1 MSGILTYYHTVRY
14 LKAVQVYGRVLY
26 RMAKPRPD
34 LRPPPRLR
42 PGPDQAWV
50 KPSERRASLVGP
62 ERFSFLNEVHDLNE
76 IHEPNDLGW
85 DNPALGRLWRYNLHY
100 FDDLNA
106 QGAETRASWHRSLL
120 LRWVR
125 ENPPDTGTGWEPYPT
140 SLRIVNWVKWALA
153 GNALPVECGHS
164 LAVQARWLSKRLEV
178 HLLGNHLFANAKA
191 LVFAGLFFGGPE
203 ADAWLERGMR
213 ILRREVAEQILTDGG
228 QFERST
234 MYHALA
240 LEDLLDLCNLATVF
254 SGVVSARW
262 QSTIRE
268 WRDAIGRMRDWLS
281 AMCHPDGEI
290 GFFNDAAFRV
300 APSPE
305 ELEGYAARMGFPS
318 PRRPEEDLT
327 HLSPSGYIRVAG
339 NEAVALLDIAPVG
352 PDYLP
357 AHAHADTLSFEL
369 SLFGQRV
376 LVNSGT
382 SQYEVGPER
391 SRQRGTAAHNTV
403 IVDGQDSSEVWA
415 GFRVARRAHP
425 VGLQIVQDR
434 RSENRLSQGDGNV
447 GPEVSC
453 SHDGYSRLPGR
464 PQHTRR
470 WSFGPHRMLV
480 EDSISGT
487 FEDAEARFHLHPSVR
502 LEQDGS
508 AAVLRLPQGQRVR
521 INVAG
526 GALSTE
532 ESTWHPEFGRTET
545 TVCVVVRF
553 DEPLIRTHLDWA
565 EEQ

>member
-1 MSGILTYYHTVRY
+1 MPGILTYYHTVRY

-34 LRPPPRLR
+34 LRPPPQLRLTS
-42 PGPDQAWV
+42 DHAWV
-50 KPSERRASLVGP
+50 KPSERGASLVGP

-76 IHEPNDLGW
+76 AHNLKGVHELNDLGW

-106 QGAETRASWHRSLL
+106 QGAETRPSWHRPLL
-120 LRWVR
+120 LRWVQ
-125 ENPPDTGTGWEPYPT
+125 ENPPGSGTAWEPYPT
-140 SLRIVNWVKWALA
+140 SMRIVNWVKWALA

-164 LAVQARWLSKRLEV
+164 LAVQARWLSRRLEV

-191 LVFAGLFFGGPE
+191 LVFAGLFFEGPE

-213 ILRREVAEQILTDGG
+213 ILQREVPEQILTDGG

-240 LEDLLDLCNLATVF
+240 LEDMLDLCNLATVF
-254 SGVVSARW
+254 SGAVSARW

-268 WRDAIGRMRDWLS
+268 WRDCIGRMRDWLA

-300 APSPE
+300 APSPW

-318 PRRPEEDLT
+318 PGRPEEGLT
-327 HLSPSGYIRVAG
+327 HLSASGYIRVAG
-339 NEAVALLDIAPVG
+339 DEAVALLDVAPVG

-357 AHAHADTLSFEL
+357 GHAHADTLSFEL

-382 SQYEVGPER
+382 SLYEVGPER

-403 IVDGQDSSEVWA
+403 IVDGRDSSEVWA
-415 GFRVARRAHP
+415 GFRVGRRAHP
-425 VGLQIVQDR
+425 VGLEIDR
-434 RSENRLSQGDGNV
+434 DEE
-447 GPEVSC
+447 PEVCC
-453 SHDGYSRLPGR
+453 SHDGYERLPGR
-464 PQHTRR
+464 PQHMRR
-470 WSFGPHRMLV
+470 WSFGPHRLSV
-480 EDSISGT
+480 EDRISGT
-487 FEDAEARFHLHPSVR
+487 FGDAEARFHLHPSVR
-502 LEQDGS
+502 LEQTDRSPSCTCPGAGVSGS
-508 AAVLRLPQGQRVR
+508 TSKGAPCAQRLAPGIRSSDVR
-521 INVAG
+521 RPRCVWLCA
-526 GALSTE
+526 STA
-532 ESTWHPEFGRTET
+532 R
-545 TVCVVVRF
+545 
-553 DEPLIRTHLDWA
+553 
-565 EEQ
+565 